1 MKVWVVFSYNRYDYD
16 DAHESIE
23 AIYDSIEKAK
33 KKCNDLNN
41 TSGVVTKIIEEIVY

>member
-1 MKVWVVFSYNRYDYD
+1 MKVWIVFSYNRYDYD

-41 TSGVVTKIIEEIVY
+41 TPGVVTKIIEEIVY